1 MTDGGDLEYRSGVV
15 AVVGRPNVGKSSL
28 INALLRCKATIVS
41 PKPQTTRDRI
51 RCILETE
58 EGQIVFTDTPG
69 IHRPQHKLGEA
80 IVENALEAM
89 DEADL
94 VVYVVCADDDGI
106 TGQDRH
112 IVDMLKKISTPVLL
126 LVNKVDLL
134 GNKRA
139 KILPLIESYRKAL
152 DPSEVLPVSAKEGS
166 NLEELVDIIMS
177 RLPEGPPLYMDD
189 ILVDRSSRFLA
200 AEIIREQV
208 LHKADQE
215 VPHSVAVEVVD
226 FKSPEEYPERED
238 TYISAVILVERK
250 GQKLILLGSK
260 GEKIKEIGT
269 SARKALEEFV
279 GGKVYLDLWI
289 KIRKDWRNSDSELR
303 RLGYRG

>member
-1 MTDGGDLEYRSGVV
+1 MIDDVGLEYRSGVV

-51 RCILETE
+51 RCILETDN
-58 EGQIVFTDTPG
+58 GQIVFTDTPG
-69 IHRPQHKLGEA
+69 IHRPQHRLGEA
-80 IVENALEAM
+80 IVESALEAM

-94 VVYVVCADDDGI
+94 VVYVICADDDGI

-112 IVDMLKKISTPVLL
+112 IIEMLKKITTPVLL

-134 GNKRA
+134 GSKRA
-139 KILPLIESYRKAL
+139 KLLPLIESYRKAL
-152 DPSEVLPVSAKEGS
+152 DPSEVLPVSAKEGA
-166 NLEELVDIIMS
+166 NLEELVDILIS

-208 LHKADQE
+208 LYRADQE

-269 SARKALEEFV
+269 SARKALEEFI

-303 RLGYRG
+303 RLGYKG

>member
-1 MTDGGDLEYRSGVV
+1 MIDDVGLEYRSGVV

-51 RCILETE
+51 RCILETDS
-58 EGQIVFTDTPG
+58 GQIVFTDTPG
-69 IHRPQHKLGEA
+69 IHRPQHRLGEA
-80 IVENALEAM
+80 IVESALEAM
-89 DEADL
+89 DESDL
-94 VVYVVCADDDGI
+94 VIYVICADDDGI

-112 IVDMLKKISTPVLL
+112 IIEMLKKITTPVLL

-134 GNKRA
+134 GSKRA
-139 KILPLIESYRKAL
+139 KLLPLIESYRKAL
-152 DPSEVLPVSAKEGS
+152 NPSEVLPVSAKEGS
-166 NLEELVDIIMS
+166 NLEELVDILVS

-208 LHKADQE
+208 LYRADQE
-215 VPHSVAVEVVD
+215 VPHSVAVEVVE

-250 GQKLILLGSK
+250 GQKLILLGAK

-269 SARKALEEFV
+269 GARKALEEFI

-303 RLGYRG
+303 RLGYKG

>member
-1 MTDGGDLEYRSGVV
+1 MIDDVGLEYRSGVV

-51 RCILETE
+51 RCILETDN
-58 EGQIVFTDTPG
+58 GQIVFTDTPG
-69 IHRPQHKLGEA
+69 IHRPQHRLGEA
-80 IVENALEAM
+80 IVESALEAM

-94 VVYVVCADDDGI
+94 VIYVICADDNGI

-112 IVDMLKKISTPVLL
+112 IIEMLKKITTPVLL

-134 GNKRA
+134 GSKRA
-139 KILPLIESYRKAL
+139 KLLPLIESYRKAL
-152 DPSEVLPVSAKEGS
+152 NPLEVLPVSAKEGS
-166 NLEELVDIIMS
+166 NLEELVDILVS

-208 LHKADQE
+208 LYRADQE

-226 FKSPEEYPERED
+226 FKSPDEYPERED

-250 GQKLILLGSK
+250 GQKLILLGAK

-269 SARKALEEFV
+269 GARKALEEFI

-303 RLGYRG
+303 RLGYKG